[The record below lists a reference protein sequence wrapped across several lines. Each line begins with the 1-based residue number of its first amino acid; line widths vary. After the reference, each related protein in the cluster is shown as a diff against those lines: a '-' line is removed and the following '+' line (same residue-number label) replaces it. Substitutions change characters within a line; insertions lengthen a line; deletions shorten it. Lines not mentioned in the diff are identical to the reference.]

1 MEVNKIRKFLLDN
14 YKCVKEVIITDVI
27 IIDTMEQSG
36 NRINVYLDNKALY
49 QPNWLIDLQNKIGA
63 DDCMITTER
72 NRLKVIF
79 LVSTKKEG
87 EHNNESE

>member
-14 YKCVKEVIITDVI
+14 YKCVKDVIITDVMNI
-27 IIDTMEQSG
+27 ETMEHTG
-36 NRINVYLDNKALY
+36 NRINVYLDKKALY

-72 NRLKVIF
+72 NNLKVIY
-79 LVSTKKEG
+79 VVRTK
-87 EHNNESE
+87 